1 MERWT
6 TERRW
11 HHGMPYICLTTGRGG
26 RERGI
31 KFLVLV
37 ITIQIIYH
45 VNACHLVETLTI
57 LKSLESG
64 QIPVLALKTFPNY
77 PNIFVCAV

>member
-1 MERWT
+1 
-6 TERRW
+6 
-11 HHGMPYICLTTGRGG
+11 MPYICLTTGTGG

-57 LKSLESG
+57 LKSLKAAKS
-64 QIPVLALKTFPNY
+64 L
-77 PNIFVCAV
+77 C